1 MDQGADRTLSS
12 ERAYDGRLIHVRRD
26 DVRIASG
33 RETVREVVEHPGSVA
48 ILPVTADPEVILVQH
63 YRHAVGQSLLELPAG
78 TLDKPGESPADAAR
92 RELLE
97 ETGFRTG
104 TLTKLMS
111 FFPTAGYSSERI
123 TLFLATG
130 CERAPDFAMTDEI
143 TQVVPIPLDRVHAL
157 LAPGPSQVRAGM
169 TIIGLF
175 WLLNAAEFGLSLE
188 GKPDRTM

>member
-26 DVRIASG
+26 TVRLSSG

-48 ILPVTADPEVILVQH
+48 IVPVSVDQEVILVQH
-63 YRHAVGQSLLELPAG
+63 YRHAAGRNLLELPAG
-78 TLDKPGESPADAAR
+78 TLDKPGESQRDAAL

-97 ETGFRTG
+97 ETGYRAE
-104 TLTKLMS
+104 TLTELMT
-111 FFPTAGYSSERI
+111 FFPTAGYSSEHI

-130 CERAPDFAMTDEI
+130 CERTPDFSMTDEI
-143 TQVVPIPLDRVHAL
+143 TRVVPTPIDRVHSL
-157 LAPGPSQVRAGM
+157 LAPGPSQVQAGM

-175 WLLNAAEFGLSLE
+175 WLLNAADFGIDI
-188 GKPDRTM
+188 GA